1 MNDES
6 TRAKLFV
13 TRLLANPA
21 LKELNPLDR
30 EEQIIQFLHS
40 NAAKLFPTLSSEQ
53 FFPGRKWT
61 EILNLLVRILQE
73 QTDASFL
80 PLLEELIGRSLDFT
94 FVSFL
99 QAGRPA
105 ASGCEAEL
113 KEFLKKL
120 LRKPEAR
127 RAFAAPFDAVRHG
140 FVDRYL
146 NAVYELKQY
155 IHFELTKIQRLRMSK
170 EEVKNM
176 VKATLLLRPGIHLLT
191 VGSMQRDRQAT
202 PGAVQPLF
210 AEKARGSLR
219 NQLKLLPD
227 NLLSSAMNSNV
238 SFLENKRIE
247 ATARLATLFAARAH
261 HYRPIAKIDRG
272 ASSADKSWF
281 SIARRNHKFYGF
293 DINMLDELYKIAAE
307 NGW

>member
-6 TRAKLFV
+6 TRAKLFI
-13 TRLLANPA
+13 TRLLANPT
-21 LKELNPLDR
+21 LQDLNPLQK

-40 NAAKLFPTLSSEQ
+40 NAGQLFPTLSSAQ
-53 FFPGRKWT
+53 FFSGRKWT
-61 EILNLLVRILQE
+61 EILNLLVRTLQE
-73 QTDASFL
+73 QTDTVFL
-80 PLLEELIGRSLDFT
+80 PRLEEMVNRKLDFT
-94 FVSFL
+94 FISFL
-99 QAGRPA
+99 QAQAPPA
-105 ASGCEAEL
+105 ARCKTEMLEL
-113 KEFLKKL
+113 LKRL
-120 LRKPEAR
+120 LQKPEAR
-127 RAFAAPFDAVRHG
+127 RAFAAPFNAVFYG

-155 IHFELTKIQRLRMSK
+155 IYFELTKIQRLRMSK

-191 VGSMQRDRQAT
+191 VGSMERDRQAT
-202 PGAVQPLF
+202 PGAVQPQF
-210 AEKARGSLR
+210 AEKAYNALNS
-219 NQLKLLPD
+219 QLKLLPD
-227 NLLSSAMNSNV
+227 NLLHSAVNSNV

-247 ATARLATLFAARAH
+247 ATARLATLLAARTVKF
-261 HYRPIAKIDRG
+261 RPQAKIDRG

-293 DINMLDELYKIAAE
+293 DINMVDELYKIAAE

>member
-13 TRLLANPA
+13 ARLLANPA
-21 LKELNPLDR
+21 LQDLNPLVK

-40 NAAKLFPTLSSEQ
+40 NAGQLFPTLSSGQ
-53 FFPGRKWT
+53 FFADRKWT
-61 EILNLLVRILQE
+61 EILNLLVRTLQAE
-73 QTDASFL
+73 TNTGFL
-80 PLLEELIGRSLDFT
+80 PRLEEMVARKLDFT

-99 QAGRPA
+99 QSQRPPTTA
-105 ASGCEAEL
+105 CEAEMLELL
-113 KEFLKKL
+113 KRL
-120 LRKPEAR
+120 LEKPEAR
-127 RAFAAPFDAVRHG
+127 RAFAAPFDAVFYG

-146 NAVYELKQY
+146 NSVYELKQY
-155 IHFELTKIQRLRMSK
+155 IYFELTKIQRLRMSK

-176 VKATLLLRPGIHLLT
+176 VKATLLLKPGIHLLT
-191 VGSMQRDRQAT
+191 VGSTQRDRQAT
-202 PGAVQPLF
+202 PGAVQPQF
-210 AEKARGSLR
+210 AEKARSALR
-219 NQLKLLPD
+219 HQLKLLPD
-227 NLLSSAMNSNV
+227 ALLSSAVNSNV
-238 SFLENKRIE
+238 SFLENRRIE
-247 ATARLATLFAARAH
+247 ATARLATLFAARTTK
-261 HYRPIAKIDRG
+261 YRPLPKIDRG